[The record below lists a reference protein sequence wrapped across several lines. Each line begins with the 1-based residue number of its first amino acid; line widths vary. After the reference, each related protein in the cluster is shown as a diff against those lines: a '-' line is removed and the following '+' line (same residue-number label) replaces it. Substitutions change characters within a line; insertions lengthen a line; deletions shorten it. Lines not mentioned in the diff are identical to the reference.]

1 MGKVAYIGF
10 QPMEATMTDFHTDA
24 AVALD
29 PTHEPALA
37 GAAPATG
44 SANDIRNVEMKSCP
58 ACGRLTDEH
67 LPPHVDLDTGLAMV
81 NGVFLQL
88 KPRAAELLWLLIER
102 KGADH
107 DYLIRGLWGGQEPA
121 SPMEVLR
128 IHVVHL
134 RKQLKPTGA
143 TIESVWGR
151 GYRLINAHRLKRPR
165 PGEMRG
171 EEHAVDRRALP
182 DLARLVLVSQHAP
195 TLMGKDTDV
204 HVMNHSQTDK
214 REIVC
219 HDTKKGALQR

>member
-1 MGKVAYIGF
+1 MTNF
-10 QPMEATMTDFHTDA
+10 QTAA

-29 PTHEPALA
+29 VAHEPAPA
-37 GAAPATG
+37 GAVPASG
-44 SANDIRNVEMKSCP
+44 SASDIRNVEMKSCP

-67 LPPHVDLDTGLAMV
+67 LPPHVDLNTGLAMV

-88 KPRAAELLWLLIER
+88 KPKAAELLWLLIER
-102 KGADH
+102 NGAGQ
-107 DYLIRGLWGGQEPA
+107 DYLIRGLWGGREPA
-121 SPMEVLR
+121 SPVDSLR
-128 IHVVHL
+128 LYVVGL

-143 TIESVWGR
+143 DIENVWGW

-195 TLMGKDTDV
+195 TY
-204 HVMNHSQTDK
+204 SQTDK